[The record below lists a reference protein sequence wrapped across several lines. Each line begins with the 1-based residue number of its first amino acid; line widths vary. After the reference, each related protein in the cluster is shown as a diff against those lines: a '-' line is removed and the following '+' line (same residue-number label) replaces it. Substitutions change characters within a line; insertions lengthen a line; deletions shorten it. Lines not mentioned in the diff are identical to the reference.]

1 MADFLLEIG
10 LEEVPAR
17 MIAGAEAELGKRVG
31 DLLQRERL
39 LAHGANDD
47 AKADADVDAKARA
60 NVDAKTDADV
70 GAKADANV
78 DAKADAKVEA
88 KTDAK
93 VNVKVETKADAKVD
107 ADVDVKVDANVT
119 TYSTPRRLAV
129 LAEGVLEKQADT
141 EEVVTG
147 PSWKVAF
154 KDGEPTLAAQAFA
167 KKAGVTVA
175 ELKKLETPK
184 GEYAGAIVKRA
195 GRTANEILAAELPKE
210 VLALYWAKNMY
221 WRAGKPERLVRPVRW
236 VVALMDSSVVPLE
249 IAGIAAG
256 NSSRGHRVL
265 HGEAPVTI
273 ASAGEYKEALRKAYV
288 VVDVAERRQIIRKA
302 LDAATRKVDG
312 ARWREDEALVETVT
326 HLTEWPTVILGD
338 FEPEYL
344 ALPEEVLVTVMRDQQ
359 KYFAVEDAAGKLAP
373 HFLAV
378 LNTEAS
384 EEGAAIIRHGNAR
397 VLRARFKDAR
407 FFWDVDQKTS
417 LANRTENLKTVTFQK
432 ELGSYAWKTEQ
443 NLVVAKALAAV
454 VQNAGVKFD
463 EAALFKAVE
472 LAKTDLTAELVKEF
486 TELQGIIG
494 GLYARAQGLGE
505 TVAKAIYEQYTP
517 ASMEDAIPSTVEGQL
532 LGLADRI
539 QTIVAMFGI
548 GNAPTGSKDPFA
560 LRRAANAIV
569 KILAES
575 KLPLTLSDVLNAACA
590 EGDQTSPEAIG
601 KDKSAA
607 RAEQPP
613 QSIGDLLHGD
623 DIASHPGSDEAAT
636 KMRHRVEGENKT
648 RVEEFLR
655 ERLQFYLKDV
665 RGFAYDVVNAV
676 LAAGADDVRDAIA
689 RAEALSAAR
698 GSEDFLAVSAAFKR
712 IKNILKQAQEK
723 GYEPAQAKLG
733 ESALEAIDLWQR
745 TRELAPQVAKL
756 REEGSYGEA
765 LAAIATLRP
774 TVDKFFDKVMVL
786 DSDPAVRGVNLGLIG
801 EVLRS
806 FSGIA
811 DFGEIVAA

>member
-1 MADFLLEIG
+1 MADFLIEIG

-17 MIAGAEAELGKRVG
+17 MIAGAEAS
-31 DLLQRERL
+31 
-39 LAHGANDD
+39 
-47 AKADADVDAKARA
+47 
-60 NVDAKTDADV
+60 
-70 GAKADANV
+70 
-78 DAKADAKVEA
+78 ADAKVEA
-88 KTDAK
+88 MAEASVD
-93 VNVKVETKADAKVD
+93 TKADANVEASADATAGANVD
-107 ADVDVKVDANVT
+107 AKIDANADAKVGAKVT

-129 LAEGVLEKQADT
+129 LVEGVQEKQADI
-141 EEVVTG
+141 EEVLTG

-154 KDGEPTLAAQAFA
+154 KEGEPTSAAKAFA
-167 KKAGVTVA
+167 KKAGAAVD
-175 ELKKLETPK
+175 ELKKVTTPK
-184 GEYAGAIVKRA
+184 GEYVGATVKRV
-195 GRTANEILAAELPKE
+195 GRTANEILATELPKE
-210 VLALYWAKNMY
+210 VLAIYWAKNMY

-236 VVALMDSSVVPLE
+236 VVALLDAAVVPLE

-273 ASAGEYKEALRKAYV
+273 ASAGEYKEALRNSFV

-302 LDAATRKVDG
+302 LDAATRTVDG
-312 ARWREDEALVETVT
+312 ARWREDEALVET

-344 ALPEEVLVTVMRDQQ
+344 ELPEEVLVTVMRDHQ
-359 KYFAVEDAAGKLAP
+359 KYFAVEDATRKLAP

-378 LNTEAS
+378 LNTEAG

-407 FFWDVDQKTS
+407 FFWDVDQKTPLVDRVVS
-417 LANRTENLKTVTFQK
+417 LKHVTFQK
-432 ELGSYAWKTEQ
+432 ELGSYRWKTEQ
-443 NLVVAKALAAV
+443 NLVVATALATV
-454 VQNAGVKFD
+454 LQNAGVKFD
-463 EAALFKAVE
+463 DAGLFKAVE

-575 KLPLTLSDVLNAACA
+575 KLPLTIGDVLNAR
-590 EGDQTSPEAIG
+590 DMV
-601 KDKSAA
+601 
-607 RAEQPP
+607 
-613 QSIGDLLHGD
+613 
-623 DIASHPGSDEAAT
+623 SHPGRDEAAAR
-636 KMRHRVEGENKT
+636 MGHADENKAQ
-648 RVEEFLR
+648 VEAFLR

-689 RAEALSAAR
+689 RAEALTAAR

-723 GYEPAQAKLG
+723 GYEPAQAKLSG
-733 ESALEAIDLWQR
+733 SALEAIDLWQR
-745 TRELAPQVAKL
+745 TRELAPEVARL
-756 REEGSYGEA
+756 REERAYGEA

-774 TVDKFFDKVMVL
+774 TVDAFFDKVMVL
-786 DSDPAVRGVNLGLIG
+786 DADPAVRGVNLGLID

-806 FSGIA
+806 FSTIA
-811 DFGEIVAA
+811 DFSEIVAG